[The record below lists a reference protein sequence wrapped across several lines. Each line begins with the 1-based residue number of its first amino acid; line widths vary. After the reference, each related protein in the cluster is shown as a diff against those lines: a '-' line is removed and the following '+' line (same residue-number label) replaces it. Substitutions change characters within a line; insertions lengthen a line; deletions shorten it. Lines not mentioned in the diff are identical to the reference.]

1 MEEQLGFVADINSK
15 PMEDGLNRIEKRVE
29 STAKAVEKSGMSVD
43 DFAKHMQGVL
53 SSFEKLT
60 QAVDRN
66 TKAQEQVAEA
76 GKKAADAEKQGADKA
91 TDAIQKTDKATQGL
105 GSSLKRTGDEGTAG
119 FDKLQKAAAGFFT
132 LAAAKEFGQKVFEV
146 RSEIQSLQTSF
157 ETLVG
162 NKPQAEEL
170 FNSIKDFATHTPMQL
185 KDLASAAQTM
195 MSFNIP
201 VEQIMENLKALGDV
215 SMGDAQ
221 KFQSLSLSFSQMSAT
236 GKLMGQ
242 DLLQMIN
249 AGFNPLATISEKTG
263 KSIEK
268 LKDEMSKGA
277 ISADMVRQAFI
288 DATSEG
294 GKFYGMLE
302 AQSKALGG
310 AYSNLQGAISDM
322 FNSIGEQTE
331 GIMSGAINAA
341 TVLVQNY
348 EKVGQIL
355 LGIVATYGTYKAAVI
370 AVTLAETTAT
380 GQRMIAVRWTQLQA
394 QAQAILNKTMLANP
408 YVAAAT
414 ALGLL
419 VGAIIAARDGLT
431 DAERAQ
437 RDYNDILDEAKKKQE
452 DYNNETQEAIRLAQD
467 DSAAT
472 GDRESAMQT
481 LIERYPKIIQKY
493 IDEKGHLTDILNL
506 KREIAAYDGQM
517 RNQDN
522 KNRANMYKE
531 YVRIINK
538 QKRGETLDEREKHLY
553 QGAVGIYNKA
563 TPWYQPFNQK
573 GAIDYFTAM
582 QKQASRAYGRGETEA
597 KVNSMLEKMGDMKTD
612 ELKKL
617 SKVLNANS
625 AKIQKGQAVY
635 VKEIGDYLEASDL
648 QNLTVKANGILDAR
662 NPKKKELTDKE
673 KKAAAKAAAK
683 AAKEEQ
689 KQAKEEAA
697 QDARQI
703 QEELRYQD
711 ELRKIRQE
719 ASDARRDAE
728 IASIQNDA
736 ERERAEQDEQ
746 HERNLR
752 QIKEQ
757 ANEMRKA
764 IYEHNKKAWEN
775 AHKDSP
781 YENTEPGKAGWM
793 GLQLPEDQQAIIDA
807 QLKKKNAEYQ
817 RVIRETEKDL
827 ISAHQSY
834 IDKKIAIDEE
844 YQEEVKKIDEAIAKA
859 EERGDKQSV
868 DALKRSR
875 VEAAKQR
882 NKEQADLSLE
892 KLKESPEYIRAFE
905 DLENT
910 STETL
915 QIVIKNFEE
924 AKAAA
929 AENLDPKDFKEYTDV
944 LNQMYDELSS
954 RDPFKAMRDSLIEV
968 KEAHTKVKEATDKYN
983 RIMNGEKV
991 LVGETNKE
999 TGEFNVRLLT
1009 EEEAL
1014 QDVAEAKDRE
1024 SRATTKFKK
1033 ASRQA
1038 KDVVDELAGAV
1049 QNVGS
1054 SIGGMVGDIISLVGD
1069 ITSVVN
1075 GALHAMENTSQG
1087 ASAAIQAAEKAS
1099 AILAII
1105 SAALQVIQKIS
1116 GIVKG
1121 LFGAND
1127 AQEFEKAKAQ
1137 YENLADIWD
1146 ELIEKKREYL
1156 NESWGKE
1163 VMSAAEE
1170 ANRLLEVEKEQLK
1183 ILAQQGLGVTNGSH
1197 SMEYRMWKGSY
1208 SFNGQN
1214 WRDVAGEIS
1223 KTLGVQ
1229 FESMGDMLD
1238 MSAEQLQWIKENYI
1252 GLWANMDVNF
1262 KEALEKLIQ
1271 FGDTEASIVED
1282 SLTRL
1287 TGTTADD
1294 VFNDFL
1300 ENLYDL
1306 ADGSEDAM
1314 DNIAE
1319 NWQKMVNRM
1328 VINNLIAGKMK
1339 EQLEG
1344 WYEDLAEINKQ
1355 RSKNEIGDKEYQQSL
1370 ADMQQRYNNLVAEG
1384 RSQMEQFTE
1393 MGIIKPLSEASEE
1406 AKEYFT
1412 NLRDSWLST
1421 LTDMTADGKEWKQNI
1436 LRTMFEDLVDATVLD
1451 VPVTVNGQT
1460 FDDFGKYLEDWT
1472 KRYKEAVESGNIE
1485 VMKALLDEQTTLR
1498 EEQAKKSKEIAD
1510 NLGYEIVNEF
1520 SNSIDN
1526 LSDTF
1531 LNNLLDLNADAEDM
1545 GKEIGSTLIQEMLKQ
1560 MLASEQYANRMKE
1573 IKEHWQNALN
1583 GDEAYTYESVMAEIT
1598 ALNNDIAN
1606 DEAIGALAAQWKEL
1620 NKQVEQSKSPF
1631 SDLRSTFRGTL
1642 MSLESDAQSFADN
1655 LNNTILQDLLDK
1667 QVFSK
1672 PLTVAEKEFEDFDAY
1687 VADWNKRYLEAVE
1700 NNETEAI
1707 EALITELT
1715 GVQGQLDEATKELR
1729 ESLIRKQEDTTFKD
1743 MADSFVSSLMDVN
1756 STAKDWAED
1765 IGRTMAQKI
1774 IEQMVVAKQIQPLLD
1789 NLQKAFDT
1797 AMGTGG
1803 TWQTAVADTGVQL
1816 AMQQIKDAYPE
1827 LQKLTTG
1834 IMNGLGV
1841 RMEEAK
1847 EGFSDLRGTLV
1858 STLTDMEGDAQKLGK
1873 NIGQTMIQ
1881 QMLDALVEKKY
1892 AERLK
1897 TINEQWADALESG
1910 DTTKIDSVRNA
1921 VENLYN
1927 TISNDSSVK
1936 QLADDLRELTK
1947 EAEETPLHGFRS
1959 NFLSQLTDMES
1970 DTKDFAAEINQILT
1984 EAFIDKF
1991 VLGDA
1996 FDERLAEWEKEYSKL
2011 MGDPEMSAEA
2021 RAKALKQLGENI
2033 AAESETMKEQA
2044 RAIQEMFN
2052 TGGEEYG
2059 DQQATVN
2066 MADKATYDQF
2076 EMYLGIATAQQ
2087 ITGEQQLGVTQQI
2100 LYTLQ
2105 AMSGITSPM
2114 GGMSEEMRNMW
2125 LISNQYLLDIKQS
2138 NREILN
2144 SFGLKLDSINVKLS
2158 KL

>member
-15 PMEDGLNRIEKRVE
+15 PMEDGLNRIEERVE

-53 SSFEKLT
+53 SSFEKL
-60 QAVDRN
+60 AGSVDKSTEAQNRSVEAYRELVN
-66 TKAQEQVAEA
+66 VITSSAEKAASAQQNTTNSAQKLGDTLQKTGEKGKAGLGEIVQGAESIPGPIGSAISSVNGLTKASLRFIATPV
-76 GKKAADAEKQGADKA
+76 GAV
-91 TDAIQKTDKATQGL
+91 
-105 GSSLKRTGDEGTAG
+105 
-119 FDKLQKAAAGFFT
+119 
-132 LAAAKEFGQKVFEV
+132 LA
-146 RSEIQSLQTSF
+146 
-157 ETLVG
+157 
-162 NKPQAEEL
+162 
-170 FNSIKDFATHTPMQL
+170 
-185 KDLASAAQTM
+185 
-195 MSFNIP
+195 
-201 VEQIMENLKALGDV
+201 
-215 SMGDAQ
+215 
-221 KFQSLSLSFSQMSAT
+221 
-236 GKLMGQ
+236 
-242 DLLQMIN
+242 
-249 AGFNPLATISEKTG
+249 
-263 KSIEK
+263 
-268 LKDEMSKGA
+268 A
-277 ISADMVRQAFI
+277 ISAALAMVTSWFKRTEEGQDALRVGSAYFTQTLESLLDVADNVGEFLYNAFTKPKEALNSLWTNLKNKLMADMKRFAEMGQGII
-288 DATSEG
+288 DIFSGNVSEG
-294 GKFYGMLE
+294 MKKVGTAWAGIGAGGATMKFVSDLNDKANKRVEISKRQNALDKEERKQLVEKAKLE
-302 AQSKALGG
+302 AKIENLRAKA
-310 AYSNLQGAISDM
+310 YD
-322 FNSIGEQTE
+322 QTVSE
-331 GIMSGAINAA
+331 SERKKAINEA
-341 TVLVQNY
+341 TKLTNKLYDEEVRLAKERHAIIKETNQLSHSNKSDK
-348 EKVGQIL
+348 EK
-355 LGIVATYGTYKAAVI
+355 
-370 AVTLAETTAT
+370 E
-380 GQRMIAVRWTQLQA
+380 A
-394 QAQAILNKTMLANP
+394 QAEAALYEIESRRASAQRGLLRQSNRFNDSGSSKTTKAGRSDASREH
-408 YVAAAT
+408 AAA
-414 ALGLL
+414 
-419 VGAIIAARDGLT
+419 IQE
-431 DAERAQ
+431 ER
-437 RDYNDILDEAKKKQE
+437 RYQE
-452 DYNNETQEAIRLAQD
+452 
-467 DSAAT
+467 
-472 GDRESAMQT
+472 
-481 LIERYPKIIQKY
+481 
-493 IDEKGHLTDILNL
+493 
-506 KREIAAYDGQM
+506 
-517 RNQDN
+517 
-522 KNRANMYKE
+522 
-531 YVRIINK
+531 
-538 QKRGETLDEREKHLY
+538 
-553 QGAVGIYNKA
+553 
-563 TPWYQPFNQK
+563 
-573 GAIDYFTAM
+573 
-582 QKQASRAYGRGETEA
+582 
-597 KVNSMLEKMGDMKTD
+597 
-612 ELKKL
+612 EL
-617 SKVLNANS
+617 
-625 AKIQKGQAVY
+625 AKIQQ
-635 VKEIGDYLEASDL
+635 
-648 QNLTVKANGILDAR
+648 
-662 NPKKKELTDKE
+662 
-673 KKAAAKAAAK
+673 
-683 AAKEEQ
+683 
-689 KQAKEEAA
+689 EAA
-697 QDARQI
+697 
-703 QEELRYQD
+703 
-711 ELRKIRQE
+711 
-719 ASDARRDAE
+719 DARRDAE
-728 IASIQNDA
+728 IAAIENDG

-746 HERNLR
+746 HKRNIR
-752 QIKEQ
+752 QIEQ
-757 ANEMRKA
+757 QADEMKKA
-764 IYEHNKKAWEN
+764 VYEHNKKVWEN

-781 YENTEPGKAGWM
+781 YELTEQGKNGWQ
-793 GLQLPEDQQAIIDA
+793 GIQLSDEQGNIIKA
-807 QLKKKNAEYQ
+807 RMEKENAEYSRMVEKRIKDEEAANKEAINTYLKEYGTYQ
-817 RVIRETEKDL
+817 QKREAIYAEANDQICALEEQLGKATTEEEKAAIEARINTVKAGTKKELDGLDQEIMDKSELWSKFFSDFSNRSSASIRNIMADISDL
-827 ISAHQSY
+827 IDYMNGVEGAKIPDIFADSESTVKAINDAMADPSARKKFTDGLQNQWKIFKKMVDESNPFKLIAQGFKDNDPESLAKGFQGVAQAIGEVKNIMSDLGVEADSTVGKVTSTIGDAASY
-834 IDKKIAIDEE
+834 AAQGAQIGGVWGAAAGAALGIAKGLVGALGADYSDYQTLVEEYGKLIDVWDELIDKKSEYINMSWGEE
-844 YQEEVKKIDEAIAKA
+844 SIRAGEEAVALVNKQTEAYKELGRARLNAGASAGSHSIGV
-859 EERGDKQSV
+859 RTRTSMS
-868 DALKRSR
+868 DADWMA
-875 VEAAKQR
+875 VAASLGR
-882 NKEQADLSLE
+882 TSADWAGLGGRLEGLFDLSAEQLE
-892 KLKESPEYIRAFE
+892 KLKEDAPAFWAKLDE
-905 DLENT
+905 
-910 STETL
+910 ETRNYL
-915 QIVIKNFEE
+915 QGIIDGATK
-924 AKAAA
+924 
-929 AENLDPKDFKEYTDV
+929 
-944 LNQMYDELSS
+944 
-954 RDPFKAMRDSLIEV
+954 IESMQQQV
-968 KEAHTKVKEATDKYN
+968 KEQ
-983 RIMNGEKV
+983 I
-991 LVGETNKE
+991 
-999 TGEFNVRLLT
+999 
-1009 EEEAL
+1009 
-1014 QDVAEAKDRE
+1014 
-1024 SRATTKFKK
+1024 
-1033 ASRQA
+1033 
-1038 KDVVDELAGAV
+1038 
-1049 QNVGS
+1049 
-1054 SIGGMVGDIISLVGD
+1054 
-1069 ITSVVN
+1069 
-1075 GALHAMENTSQG
+1075 
-1087 ASAAIQAAEKAS
+1087 
-1099 AILAII
+1099 
-1105 SAALQVIQKIS
+1105 
-1116 GIVKG
+1116 
-1121 LFGAND
+1121 
-1127 AQEFEKAKAQ
+1127 
-1137 YENLADIWD
+1137 
-1146 ELIEKKREYL
+1146 
-1156 NESWGKE
+1156 
-1163 VMSAAEE
+1163 
-1170 ANRLLEVEKEQLK
+1170 
-1183 ILAQQGLGVTNGSH
+1183 
-1197 SMEYRMWKGSY
+1197 
-1208 SFNGQN
+1208 
-1214 WRDVAGEIS
+1214 
-1223 KTLGVQ
+1223 
-1229 FESMGDMLD
+1229 
-1238 MSAEQLQWIKENYI
+1238 
-1252 GLWANMDVNF
+1252 
-1262 KEALEKLIQ
+1262 
-1271 FGDTEASIVED
+1271 
-1282 SLTRL
+1282 
-1287 TGTTADD
+1287 TGTSFDG
-1294 VFNDFL
+1294 VFDSFL
-1300 ENLYDL
+1300 SQLNDL
-1306 ADGSEDAM
+1306 ADGSEEVFGNVT
-1314 DNIAE
+1314 DNF
-1319 NWQKMVNRM
+1319 QKMMNSFVVNNMIGNKLKADLTDWYNRWYEAYNGDKAIDADE
-1328 VINNLIAGKMK
+1328 VARLREEYDALFKGAAGQVEALREQGLIAAVGT
-1339 EQLEG
+1339 EQ
-1344 WYEDLAEINKQ
+1344 AQ
-1355 RSKNEIGDKEYQQSL
+1355 
-1370 ADMQQRYNNLVAEG
+1370 
-1384 RSQMEQFTE
+1384 
-1393 MGIIKPLSEASEE
+1393 E

-1412 NLRDSWLST
+1412 SLRDSWLST

-1451 VPVTVNGQT
+1451 VPVTVNEQT
-1460 FDDFGKYLEDWT
+1460 FDTFGKYLVDWT

-1526 LSDTF
+1526 LSDMF

-1687 VADWNKRYLEAVE
+1687 VADWNKRYIEAVE

-1827 LQKLTTG
+1827 LQKLATG

-1892 AERLK
+1892 AERMK

-1910 DTTKIDSVRNA
+1910 DTTKIDSVRNS
-1921 VENLYN
+1921 VVSLYQA
-1927 TISNDSSVK
+1927 ISNDSSVK

-2044 RAIQEMFN
+2044 RAIQDMFN